1 MFSVT
6 VFSYR
11 FTSSWWKLL
20 LVISLFTLFIFLGF
34 WQRHRAAEK
43 QHMLQEH
50 AYFATQPAQ
59 IWTKKEALP
68 APYQRIKLTGRYLPF
83 VFLMDNQ
90 YQQHRWGYHV
100 LSPFM
105 STQGLI
111 MIDRGWVAGDITRQ
125 TFPQVKVPTHVL
137 TLQGEVYFPSSKT
150 WVLGPSSEIHRDVM
164 IIERFDT
171 RMIQSVL
178 HKSVYPFI
186 IRLGS
191 NEPHGYVR
199 EWTIVSMPPAR
210 HHAYALQWFAMGMVI
225 FIIYIALSLKK
236 NDSTT

>member
-20 LVISLFTLFIFLGF
+20 LVVSALSLLTFLGF
-34 WQRHRAAEK
+34 WQLQRAVEK
-43 QHMLQEH
+43 QSMLQRH
-50 AYFATQPAQ
+50 AYFAAQPALV
-59 IWTKKEALP
+59 WRENESLP
-68 APYQRIKLTGRYLPF
+68 RPYQRIQLTGRYLPF

-90 YQQHRWGYHV
+90 YQQHQWGYHV
-100 LSPFM
+100 LSPFL
-105 STQGLI
+105 SGTRI
-111 MIDRGWVAGDITRQ
+111 MMVDRGWIKGDITRQ
-125 TFPQVKVPTHVL
+125 TFPSIHVPTHPL
-137 TLQGEVYFPSSKT
+137 TLQGAVYFPSSKT
-150 WVLGPSSEIHRDVM
+150 WVLGAASEMHREAM
-164 IIERFDT
+164 IIERFDVPL
-171 RMIQSVL
+171 IQSVL

-191 NEPHGYVR
+191 NEPYGFVR

-210 HHAYALQWFAMGMVI
+210 HHAYALQWFAMGVVL

-236 NDSTT
+236 NDSTN